1 MYFLKLEFFDF
12 LLSLQET
19 NHRLKYFE
27 SSIKLLILDSCLK
40 KKKNWCPRIGRHHQF
55 KSNFEQTPSCR
66 FCCVSRW
73 GKTENWESLSN
84 RTLGRF
90 SYRVGYITLLIQ
102 IIISKFLRY
111 FPSWRTWS
119 TAATGSLYWY
129 WNVVERFRISDSSMK
144 PHLWRCRR
152 PYAYLSSPFICQTL
166 LLLFALLSLEFII
179 LYILY
184 ISVTIQQS
192 MMIIWGFC

>member
-1 MYFLKLEFFDF
+1 MYFLKFEFLDF

-19 NHRLKYFE
+19 NHQLNYFE
-27 SSIKLLILDSCLK
+27 SNIKLLILDSCFFYK
-40 KKKNWCPRIGRHHQF
+40 KKK
-55 KSNFEQTPSCR
+55 
-66 FCCVSRW
+66 
-73 GKTENWESLSN
+73 LMSN
-84 RTLGRF
+84 RTVGRF

-102 IIISKFLRY
+102 IIRSEFLRY

-144 PHLWRCRR
+144 PHLWRWRR
-152 PYAYLSSPFICQTL
+152 PYADRSSPFICQTL
-166 LLLFALLSLEFII
+166 LLLFALLSREFII

-184 ISVTIQQS
+184 ISVTIEQS